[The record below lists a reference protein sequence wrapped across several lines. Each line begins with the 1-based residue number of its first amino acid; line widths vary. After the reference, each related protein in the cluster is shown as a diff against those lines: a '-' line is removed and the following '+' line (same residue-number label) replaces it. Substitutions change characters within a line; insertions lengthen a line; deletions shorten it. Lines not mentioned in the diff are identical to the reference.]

1 MPKREIFKD
10 AYDWL
15 DNTHAAHN
23 YGNKAAKAF
32 AKEIRQ
38 YMGKN
43 FIEGCVSDGAPY
55 VICGD
60 YEVTDWI
67 ITETF
72 ENLLNQSI
80 RNAVD
85 WDEKAAPEKLI
96 ELMAVLQRVSAKA
109 DRVVKRLRKKAAAK

>member
-72 ENLLNQSI
+72 ENLLNQCV
-80 RNAVD
+80 REAVE
-85 WDEKAAPEKLI
+85 WDEKAALEKLI
-96 ELMAVLQRVSAKA
+96 ELMAVLERVSAKA
-109 DRVVKRLRKKAAAK
+109 DRVVKRLRKKAGA